1 MTRSIR
7 MLLVATAA
15 VVLVAQ
21 AAGAQLR
28 GSFDGMIVGKKL
40 PQTYAASAVFIQN
53 GKFANGTMA
62 LPADLPTFGGSYLVQ
77 GKATAKKLA
86 VKGGGGLGGGF
97 LKYTAKLSGSTL
109 KGKVTIKAPHAKPF
123 HGTLTYTENVVTTDG
138 SSCDGVYNANQQFFT
153 EMVLHTA
160 MSICSTCHASG
171 LQADGTRLSVEPIDP
186 LATARSMV
194 EFIDSANPSQSLI
207 LLKPQNLV
215 PHGGNVQILPNSTEL
230 QILTQWVQMVAA
242 AHCN

>member
-21 AAGAQLR
+21 AADAQLH
-28 GSFDGMIVGKKL
+28 GSFDGTIVGKKL
-40 PQTYAASAVFIQN
+40 PQSYAASAVLTQN
-53 GKFANGTMA
+53 GKLANGTVA

-77 GKATAKKLA
+77 GKATAKKLT
-86 VKGGGGLGGGF
+86 VKGGGGLGAGF
-97 LKYTAKLSGSTL
+97 LKYTAKISGSTL
-109 KGKVTIKAPHAKPF
+109 KGKVTIKVPHAKPF
-123 HGTLTYTENVVTTDG
+123 SGTLTYTENVVTTDG
-138 SSCDGVYNANQQFFT
+138 STCDAVYNANQQFFAD
-153 EMVLHTA
+153 MVLGTA
-160 MSICSTCHASG
+160 MTICSTCHASG
-171 LQADGTRLSVEPIDP
+171 LQADGTRLRVAPTTP

-215 PHGGNVQILPNSTEL
+215 PHGGNVQILPNSTQV
-230 QILTQWVQMVAA
+230 QILTQWVQMVAT